1 MGYTPASNTTNTA
14 SLAHLATVYYK
25 TRALDQ
31 LKQMFMFLEG
41 TEPDEMPLRSGRT
54 VQWFRYTLFAANS
67 TPSAEGTVGAGLP
80 LTSTTIS
87 GEVSEYSDF
96 ITLSKLLQATA
107 IDNIKGNAAEQLGY
121 RGGLSV
127 DTITRIEFDANA
139 SSVQVATLG
148 AALGAV
154 DIRRATTTLQ
164 ASNVR
169 PKTSDGSY
177 IGIIHPYAL
186 FDLKSDNTAGGF
198 IDVMKYA
205 DPAGLKGPSMNG
217 EVGSI
222 ESTRLLR
229 STNVGTTGT
238 APTLKYYTY
247 VIGKG
252 AVGAVDLAGL
262 GPAKVID
269 PDRQMFN
276 VNVIDGRPQI
286 ADPTG
291 TIGAAVSYWFA
302 FLAKTLDTVTFRY
315 KIILSNSSII

>member
-1 MGYTPASNTTNTA
+1 
-14 SLAHLATVYYK
+14 
-25 TRALDQ
+25 
-31 LKQMFMFLEG
+31 
-41 TEPDEMPLRSGRT
+41 
-54 VQWFRYTLFAANS
+54 
-67 TPSAEGTVGAGLP
+67 
-80 LTSTTIS
+80 
-87 GEVSEYSDF
+87 
-96 ITLSKLLQATA
+96 
-107 IDNIKGNAAEQLGY
+107 
-121 RGGLSV
+121 
-127 DTITRIEFDANA
+127 
-139 SSVQVATLG
+139 
-148 AALGAV
+148 
-154 DIRRATTTLQ
+154 
-164 ASNVR
+164 
-169 PKTSDGSY
+169 
-177 IGIIHPYAL
+177 
-186 FDLKSDNTAGGF
+186 
-198 IDVMKYA
+198 MKYA

>member
-1 MGYTPASNTTNTA
+1 MAYSPASNTTNTA
-14 SLAHLATVYYK
+14 TLAHLATVYYK

-41 TEPDEMPLRSGRT
+41 TEPDDIPQRVGKT
-54 VQWFRYTLFAANS
+54 VQWYRYTLFGANTTAS
-67 TPSAEGTVGAGLP
+67 SEGVVGTGLP
-80 LTSTTIS
+80 LTSTTVS
-87 GEVSEYSDF
+87 ATVSEYSDF
-96 ITLSKLLQATA
+96 ITLSKMLSATA
-107 IDNIKGNAAEQLGY
+107 IDNIKANAAEQLGY

-127 DTITRIEFDANA
+127 DTITRNEFDSNA

-148 AALGAV
+148 ATLGAV
-154 DIRRATTTLQ
+154 DFRRATTTLQ
-164 ASNVR
+164 ASNVL

-198 IDVMKYA
+198 IDVMKYVN
-205 DPAGLKGPSMNG
+205 PSALLNG
-217 EVGSI
+217 EAGSI
-222 ESTRLLR
+222 EGTRLLR

-238 APTLKYYTY
+238 APNAKYYTY

-262 GPAKVID
+262 GPSKVMD
-269 PDRQMFN
+269 PTKEKFA
-276 VNVIDGRPQI
+276 VNVIDGGPQI

-302 FLAKTLDTVTFRY
+302 YVVKTLDSTIYRY